1 MIRIL
6 LLGALGKMGRQ
17 IAISAKQCDDIVIT
31 KMVDKIGQNSG
42 GVYSQ
47 VTGITGYD
55 MEILDDTDSHLF
67 ANSDCVVEF
76 TQHDATARHV
86 KSAKE
91 YGIPYVIGTTGFNK
105 VEQQAIS
112 DAAEKMPIFISA
124 NMSRGINVIN
134 LLLNKFVEN
143 FKEYDVELWELHHRN
158 KKDAP
163 SGTAMMLANTIRDS
177 NPEEM
182 KIVLGRTG
190 VNSKREKNEIS
201 VSSIRGGDIFGEH
214 HILFAGNGENIEI
227 VHRATNR
234 AVFANGALDA
244 VRFIVKKQKGIFGF
258 NDMLKV

>member
-1 MIRIL
+1 M
-6 LLGALGKMGRQ
+6 
-17 IAISAKQCDDIVIT
+17 
-31 KMVDKIGQNSG
+31 
-42 GVYSQ
+42 
-47 VTGITGYD
+47 
-55 MEILDDTDSHLF
+55 
-67 ANSDCVVEF
+67 
-76 TQHDATARHV
+76 
-86 KSAKE
+86 
-91 YGIPYVIGTTGFNK
+91 
-105 VEQQAIS
+105 
-112 DAAEKMPIFISA
+112 
-124 NMSRGINVIN
+124 
-134 LLLNKFVEN
+134 LNKFVEN

-163 SGTAMMLANTIRDS
+163 SGTAMMLASTIRDS

-244 VRFIVKKQKGIFGF
+244 VRFIVKKQKVYLVL
-258 NDMLKV
+258 MTC